1 MVSVPNIKLV
11 ANIQIKENSVNR
23 KLRRQMEKKLGFKKV
38 RDIRKNMKNYVPLH
52 DGDKVKIKVDEIIN
66 RIEETQ
72 AQYVQQYLDWI
83 KENKDKVFTVEYDES
98 HPNGL
103 MVCLAEDTTP
113 IKWLFWE
120 GDLEK
125 VKTHD

>member
-1 MVSVPNIKLV
+1 M
-11 ANIQIKENSVNR
+11 NR
-23 KLRRQMEKKLGFKKV
+23 RLRRQMEKKLGFKKA
-38 RDIRKNMKNYVPLH
+38 RDIRKNMKDYKPLH
-52 DGDKVKIKVDEIIN
+52 DGDKVKIKVDDIVN

-125 VKTHD
+125 VETHD

>member
-1 MVSVPNIKLV
+1 M
-11 ANIQIKENSVNR
+11 NR
-23 KLRRQMEKKLGFKKV
+23 ELRRQMEKKLGFKKA
-38 RDIRKNMKNYVPLH
+38 RDIRKNMKDYTPLH
-52 DGDKVKIKVDEIIN
+52 DGDKVKIKVDEIVN

-98 HPNGL
+98 HTNGI

-125 VKTHD
+125 VETHD

>member
-1 MVSVPNIKLV
+1 M
-11 ANIQIKENSVNR
+11 NR
-23 KLRRQMEKKLGFKKV
+23 KLRRQMEKKLAFLKP
-38 RDIRKNMKNYVPLH
+38 RDIRKNMKDYKPLH
-52 DGDKVKIKVDEIIN
+52 DGDKVRIKVDDILN

-83 KENKDKVFTVEYDES
+83 KENKNKTFTVQYDKS
-98 HPNGL
+98 HPSGL
-103 MVCLAEDTTP
+103 LVCLAEDTTP

-125 VKTHD
+125 VETHD